1 MISYPNYLKSLC
13 FFNYYK
19 LIIFF
24 YLLYLFS
31 CEYHQLYS
39 LNEDRYRKI
48 KRISSEEYLIILRD
62 GIYIYNKDFSIKSQK
77 YKFTGNQIIDD
88 FDSEIDKISIS
99 ELRGNNNFYVLCLVK
114 NYIFIYNYNIS
125 NIKYF
130 TLDNKIDGSY
140 YNLIPIKAIN
150 NKLEYIIT
158 FIKHN
163 NYGNYN
169 LNFFH
174 YKINLTDN
182 INILYQHNIFKG
194 ELEPYISDI
203 YLSCN
208 IIKEEL
214 LTCIYIINNSKN
226 LAISSFNIEKNFTI
240 ENEYEN
246 YILRDA
252 IDKIKHIKC
261 ILKNDS
267 NEIFCCFDGNY
278 NVDTGKLLIVL
289 NLIITI
295 IIIINASIII

>member
-39 LNEDRYRKI
+39 LNEDRFRKI

-62 GIYIYNKDFSIKSQK
+62 GIYIYKKDFSIKSQK

-88 FDSEIDKISIS
+88 FDSEIDKISLS
-99 ELRGNNNFYVLCLVK
+99 ELRGNNNFYILCLVK
-114 NYIFIYNYNIS
+114 NYIFIYNYNS
-125 NIKYF
+125 NIIKDF

-140 YNLIPIKAIN
+140 YNLIPIKTIN
-150 NKLEYIIT
+150 NMLEYIIT

-163 NYGNYN
+163 DYGNYI

-174 YKINLTDN
+174 YKIDLTYN
-182 INILYQHNIFKG
+182 INILHQHNIFKG

-208 IIKEEL
+208 IIKEKL

-246 YILRDA
+246 YILIDA
-252 IDKIKHIKC
+252 IDKIKQIKC
-261 ILKNDS
+261 ILK
-267 NEIFCCFDGNY
+267 
-278 NVDTGKLLIVL
+278 K
-289 NLIITI
+289 
-295 IIIINASIII
+295 